1 MDRLKLAAQRARR
14 RKDQL
19 FVVLF
24 IDLDCFKLVNDSF
37 GHQVGDQLL
46 IGIARRLETFVRSTD
61 TIARLG
67 GDEFTVLLEDVKDQR
82 ETIRIVERIQKGL
95 SEPFTLGG
103 HELVTTASIGV
114 TLSTTGYDKV
124 EDIVRDADTAM
135 YRAKSLGRAR
145 HEVFDQ
151 DVHPQAINLLLLEK
165 DLEGITEREEL
176 FLQYQ
181 PIVDLD
187 TGSLQGFE
195 ALIRWQ
201 HPEYG
206 LISPLDF
213 VPIAEES
220 GSISAIGQWVLNEAC
235 KQMRQWREEPGFDQS
250 LFMSVNLSSKQLKQP
265 DLIDQ
270 VMQAV
275 NETGLDPR
283 CLKLEITETVVME
296 DIDTAIS
303 KLLQLRAIGIGLSID
318 DFGAG
323 YSSLSYLNRLPVNTL
338 KIDRSFV
345 TGITINPENRNII
358 ETIMNL
364 AQKLGMEVIA
374 EGIETMEQLNL
385 LRALR
390 CSAGQGF
397 LFSKPLDANAA
408 RNLATRKAHRRDD
421 LSRSEQTFDH
431 EAVELLAGTYQM

>member
-1 MDRLKLAAQRARR
+1 
-14 RKDQL
+14 
-19 FVVLF
+19 
-24 IDLDCFKLVNDSF
+24 
-37 GHQVGDQLL
+37 
-46 IGIARRLETFVRSTD
+46 
-61 TIARLG
+61 
-67 GDEFTVLLEDVKDQR
+67 
-82 ETIRIVERIQKGL
+82 
-95 SEPFTLGG
+95 
-103 HELVTTASIGV
+103 
-114 TLSTTGYDKV
+114 
-124 EDIVRDADTAM
+124 
-135 YRAKSLGRAR
+135 
-145 HEVFDQ
+145 
-151 DVHPQAINLLLLEK
+151 
-165 DLEGITEREEL
+165 
-176 FLQYQ
+176 
-181 PIVDLD
+181 
-187 TGSLQGFE
+187 
-195 ALIRWQ
+195 
-201 HPEYG
+201 
-206 LISPLDF
+206 
-213 VPIAEES
+213 
-220 GSISAIGQWVLNEAC
+220 
-235 KQMRQWREEPGFDQS
+235 MRQWREEPGFDQS

-283 CLKLEITETVVME
+283 CLKLEITESVVME

-364 AQKLGMEVIA
+364 AQKLGMDVIA

-408 RNLATRKAHRRDD
+408 RNLATRKAYRRDD
-421 LSRSEQTFDH
+421 LSRSGQTFDQ

>member
-1 MDRLKLAAQRARR
+1 
-14 RKDQL
+14 
-19 FVVLF
+19 
-24 IDLDCFKLVNDSF
+24 
-37 GHQVGDQLL
+37 
-46 IGIARRLETFVRSTD
+46 
-61 TIARLG
+61 
-67 GDEFTVLLEDVKDQR
+67 
-82 ETIRIVERIQKGL
+82 
-95 SEPFTLGG
+95 
-103 HELVTTASIGV
+103 
-114 TLSTTGYDKV
+114 
-124 EDIVRDADTAM
+124 
-135 YRAKSLGRAR
+135 
-145 HEVFDQ
+145 
-151 DVHPQAINLLLLEK
+151 
-165 DLEGITEREEL
+165 
-176 FLQYQ
+176 
-181 PIVDLD
+181 
-187 TGSLQGFE
+187 
-195 ALIRWQ
+195 
-201 HPEYG
+201 
-206 LISPLDF
+206 
-213 VPIAEES
+213 
-220 GSISAIGQWVLNEAC
+220 
-235 KQMRQWREEPGFDQS
+235 
-250 LFMSVNLSSKQLKQP
+250 MSVNLSSKQLKQP

-283 CLKLEITETVVME
+283 CLKLEITESVVME

-303 KLLQLRAIGIGLSID
+303 KLLQLGAIGIGLSID

-364 AQKLGMEVIA
+364 AQKLGMDVIA

-408 RNLATRKAHRRDD
+408 RNSAIRKAYRRDD
-421 LSRSEQTFDH
+421 LSGSQQTFDH